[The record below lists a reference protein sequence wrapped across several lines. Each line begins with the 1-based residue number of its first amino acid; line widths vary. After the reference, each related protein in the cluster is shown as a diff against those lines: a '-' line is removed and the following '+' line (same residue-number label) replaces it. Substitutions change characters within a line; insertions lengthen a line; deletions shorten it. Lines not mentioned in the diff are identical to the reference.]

1 MKCRQSVLQQAGDK
15 FMVEIMKRL
24 LIMLL
29 LCSSAHAEIYKS
41 INAAGEVVYSDTPT
55 KGAEVLEM
63 PELPT
68 YTPPAVT
75 ESAPATARPTATAV
89 YSELVFVK
97 PEDDATVR
105 DNQGIINAELKL
117 VPALRI
123 RSNHR
128 IQFYLD
134 GEPHGEPG
142 TSTRTTM
149 GNVDRGEHNLSA
161 SVLDSSGET
170 VISSDSIIVHL
181 HRQTINNPNHP
192 NNPNRPRPTPRPTP
206 RAN

>member
-1 MKCRQSVLQQAGDK
+1 LQQVGDG
-15 FMVEIMKRL
+15 FIVESMKRL

-29 LCSSAHAEIYKS
+29 LSSSAQADVYKS
-41 INAAGEVVYSDTPT
+41 INAAGEVVYSDTPSQ
-55 KGAEVLEM
+55 GAEVLEM

-75 ESAPATARPTATAV
+75 ESAPATEAPAETAV

-97 PEDDATVR
+97 PEDDATIR
-105 DNQGIINAELKL
+105 NNQGVISAELKL
-117 VPALRI
+117 APALRI

-134 GEPHGEPG
+134 GDLHGEPG
-142 TSTRTTM
+142 TSLRTTM
-149 GNVDRGEHNLSA
+149 GNVDRGEHSLSA
-161 SVLDSSGET
+161 SVLNSSGEA
-170 VISSDSIIVHL
+170 VIDSDPVIIHL
-181 HRQTINNPNHP
+181 HRETINNPNHP
-192 NNPNRPRPTPRPTP
+192 NNPNRPTPTP